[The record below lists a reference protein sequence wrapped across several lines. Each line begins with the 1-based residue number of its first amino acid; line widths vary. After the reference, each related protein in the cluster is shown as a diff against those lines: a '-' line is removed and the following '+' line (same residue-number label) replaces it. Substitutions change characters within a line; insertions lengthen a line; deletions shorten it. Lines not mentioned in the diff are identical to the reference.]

1 MNRKT
6 THIFLRIGLFLTLL
20 LAPPFATREA
30 RAQFIVTDL
39 GAAAQRAKASIVEA
53 VNFGLEIEKMAETL
67 LTATGNLE
75 QATKLAKQMEGVYK
89 TISGA
94 ITKGREILNLYK
106 AIEETWSLINEITG
120 EYQYYANS
128 GALSSSR
135 IRKMNYLIR
144 QVSQNV
150 EDIVDYVSN
159 TLLKDLGL
167 SVKDKK
173 DETDSLLKSLRGR
186 NAALKEQF
194 EKDKQDLVAYSISQI
209 EQGLMGQMIG
219 RPVKGISDGYRD
231 LSGSSISNGGV
242 LSGTSKGLL
251 TKIDWDAELRN
262 ESLSDDSSS
271 GGILD
276 NEENRLFRVVY
287 MIEGL
292 ITILMAPI
300 AYWRKNKGEGNAQ
313 DALLKVVFGF
323 FFSVILTSIV
333 QSVFF

>member
-1 MNRKT
+1 MNRKNT
-6 THIFLRIGLFLTLL
+6 NIFLRIGLFLTLL

-120 EYQYYANS
+120 EYQYYANG

-135 IRKMNYLIR
+135 IRRMNYLIR

-173 DETDSLLKSLRGR
+173 DETRSLLESLKGR

-194 EKDKQDLVAYSISQI
+194 EKDKQDLIAYSISQV
-209 EQGLMGQMIG
+209 EQELIGQMIG
-219 RPVKGISDGYRD
+219 RPVETLSDGYR
-231 LSGSSISNGGV
+231 SVGGSSSDGGIF
-242 LSGTSKGLL
+242 SGTSNGLL
-251 TKIDWDAELRN
+251 TRIDWNAELRN
-262 ESLSDDSSS
+262 ESLNDESFS
-271 GGILD
+271 GGILE
-276 NEENRLFRVVY
+276 NESNQLFRVVY
-287 MIEGL
+287 MLEGL

-323 FFSVILTSIV
+323 FFAVILTTIV

>member
-1 MNRKT
+1 MNRKNT
-6 THIFLRIGLFLTLL
+6 NVFLRIGLFLTLL

-106 AIEETWSLINEITG
+106 AIEETWGLINEITG
-120 EYQYYANS
+120 EYQYYANG

-135 IRKMNYLIR
+135 IRRMNYLIR

-150 EDIVDYVSN
+150 EDIVEYVSN

-167 SVKDKK
+167 SVRDKK
-173 DETDSLLKSLRGR
+173 DETRSLLESLKGR

-194 EKDKQDLVAYSISQI
+194 EKDKQDLIAYSISQV
-209 EQGLMGQMIG
+209 EQEMTAQMIG
-219 RPVKGISDGYRD
+219 RTVGTLSDGNR
-231 LSGSSISNGGV
+231 SVGSSSGGGI
-242 LSGTSKGLL
+242 LSGTSTGLL
-251 TKIDWDAELRN
+251 TRIDWDAELRN
-262 ESLSDDSSS
+262 ESLNDDSFS
-271 GGILD
+271 GGILE
-276 NEENRLFRVVY
+276 NESNQLFRVVY
-287 MIEGL
+287 MLEGL

-323 FFSVILTSIV
+323 FFAVILTSIV

>member
-1 MNRKT
+1 MNRNN
-6 THIFLRIGLFLTLL
+6 THIFLRIGLCLTLL

-106 AIEETWSLINEITG
+106 AIEETWGLINEITG
-120 EYQYYANS
+120 EYQYYANG

-135 IRKMNYLIR
+135 IRRMNYLIR

-150 EDIVDYVSN
+150 EDIVEYVSN

-167 SVKDKK
+167 SVRDKK
-173 DETDSLLKSLRGR
+173 DETRSLLESLKGR

-194 EKDKQDLVAYSISQI
+194 EKDKQDLIAYSISQV
-209 EQGLMGQMIG
+209 EQEMTAQMIG
-219 RPVKGISDGYRD
+219 RPVGTLSDGNRSVD
-231 LSGSSISNGGV
+231 NSSGGGI
-242 LSGTSKGLL
+242 LSGTSTGLL
-251 TKIDWDAELRN
+251 TRIDWDAELRN
-262 ESLSDDSSS
+262 ESLNDDSFS
-271 GGILD
+271 GGILE
-276 NEENRLFRVVY
+276 NESNQLFRVVY
-287 MIEGL
+287 MLEGL

-323 FFSVILTSIV
+323 FFAVILTSIV